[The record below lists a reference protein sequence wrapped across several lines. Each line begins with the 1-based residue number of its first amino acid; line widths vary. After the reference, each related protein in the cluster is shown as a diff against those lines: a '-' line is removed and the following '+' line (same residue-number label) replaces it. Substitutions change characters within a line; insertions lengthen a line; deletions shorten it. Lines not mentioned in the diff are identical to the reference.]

1 MVMVCLGASF
11 VMGLLSLV
19 PACLYSKPVS
29 LAASEL
35 CFWLCQKSHRTVY
48 LMGEIAINQL
58 VQFYQCCRANWTL
71 CFSLF
76 IWWECRLKEME
87 SVCTN
92 ENEIHFSLVSSLIT
106 FLLPFLLAK
115 QAKIQQQI
123 LKNNKFILWNSFSSL
138 AERVFRLINEKGIS
152 QAYMTATVRRS
163 DTEFT

>member
-1 MVMVCLGASF
+1 
-11 VMGLLSLV
+11 
-19 PACLYSKPVS
+19 
-29 LAASEL
+29 
-35 CFWLCQKSHRTVY
+35 
-48 LMGEIAINQL
+48 
-58 VQFYQCCRANWTL
+58 
-71 CFSLF
+71 
-76 IWWECRLKEME
+76 ME

-152 QAYMTATVRRS
+152 QANMTATVRRS